1 MIHILLYLIL
11 RYVTLFPVALIPA
24 LSWAVFGLLSTSLF
38 IYYKPV
44 GADYVFTPLAL
55 AYIYWTAY
63 RRDSWGGLVSA
74 VAGSLLPLVGA
85 PFVGTQLAEVMS
97 GAIFLFWYTIIT
109 FFSIAGNFLSAWA
122 LYAFWAGYTSGLFFV
137 VSILYGFVAGFL
149 GGLLLNGFSMYV
161 SFVTSTSRQ
170 IIHRVLHSLP
180 PGVMALAALPVSTF
194 FAAAEVFV
202 AFGLVFLVANY
213 AIGFFTASF
222 MIAVTLGSIPTL
234 FFPGLGAIGAAKVS
248 ADVGSYLVGMM
259 MARAWHRLEGTIVS
273 PAVMFGATVAYV
285 AEFLSPASVLTLAM
299 SLLLSRRRGH
309 EAYTWIAVA
318 LMAYA
323 FYFLIG
329 LVPRAWTILLGAP
342 TPWTRPA

>member
-1 MIHILLYLIL
+1 MISILLYLIL
-11 RYVTLFPVALIPA
+11 RYLTLFPVALLPG

-44 GADYVFTPLAL
+44 GADYVFTPIGL

-63 RRDSWGGLVSA
+63 RRDGWGGLVSA
-74 VAGSLLPLVGA
+74 VAGSLLGLVGA
-85 PFVGTQLAEVMS
+85 PVAGYTLAEILAS
-97 GAIFLFWYTIIT
+97 AIFVFWYAIIM
-109 FFSIAGNFLSAWA
+109 FFDIAGNFLNAWA
-122 LYAFWAGYTSGLFFV
+122 FYAFWAGFTSGVYFFI
-137 VSILYGFVAGFL
+137 SILLGFVAGFL
-149 GGLLLNGFSMYV
+149 GGMLLNGFSMYV

-170 IIHRVLHSLP
+170 IIHRVLHNLP

-202 AFGLVFLVANY
+202 AFSLVFLVANF
-213 AIGFFTASF
+213 ALGFFTASL
-222 MIAVTLGSIPTL
+222 MIAVLLGLTPIF
-234 FFPGLGAIGAAKVS
+234 FFPGLGAIGAAKV
-248 ADVGSYLVGMM
+248 AGDVGAYIVGTL

-273 PAVMFGATVAYV
+273 PSVMFGATVAY
-285 AEFLSPASVLTLAM
+285 AAGFLSPAGILTLAM
-299 SLLLSRRRGH
+299 ALLPSRRRGH

-342 TPWTRPA
+342 TPWTRPV